1 MTKRPSSA
9 QLHEE
14 LSFLAPYLEDRRE
27 SYRQSTQFNV
37 DYDSSRWRIEL
48 PNGDPIGIDFDVML
62 PDGHSLASA
71 KHTALCETFKSWICI
86 QTHVD
91 VTGGSLPA
99 SLTIGNAVR
108 EVLQLIDFFLLNSEE
123 FKICQYGL
131 EAVTK
136 DDLVRAIHLISSDEH
151 IGSSLYEWPRRL
163 SEFLR
168 EKIAAPSFSAQKTLD
183 SSPALREIPS
193 VTDSWMLDLSIE
205 EVILAR
211 AWLQQNGFIS
221 TPSDSGAPRLRI
233 GLLFEAVYPNLLR
246 RKRTLLRIDEFRL
259 HVDISGDVELARA
272 PIYSDADDG
281 ILKRRVK
288 KYAGKLHQLLLLND
302 AGFNT
307 PPVSAMMDLM
317 EHNPPGPYRA
327 CGRFATIP
335 YPVIL
340 FYLRHALEFS
350 LTYGKDLLKA
360 YTQVVTAARSR
371 GMCISRYANRV
382 GIRQHIPG
390 ALVRLGVDQWRIAP
404 TGRKKKTIAEFTADL
419 RNNTSLYELLR
430 IYFASIQIIIGI
442 LAARR
447 QAELEALYPNNCIG
461 ADGASLRFWLG
472 KSGMGDSR
480 EIVERPLPSVAIRL
494 INQVHE
500 FQKNLI
506 KAGVVS
512 KYFPL
517 LKVPGITGST
527 SSKSFTQAAH
537 RGLDL
542 FADYF
547 QAPTDSKGRR
557 YYLRQHCFRRAFAML
572 FFWSSGLGNL
582 DVLRWFLGHTD
593 VEHVYHYITETT
605 PGAVLRNVKSQFIV
619 ESTIENPSA
628 YPDFLDLVEERY
640 ATRNVSVLAKDELIT
655 YLDYLQ
661 EDSTVSIEPDFA
673 AAVDGTR
680 YEVVFV
686 VLRS

>member
-1 MTKRPSSA
+1 MNKRPSPS

-14 LSFLAPYLEDRRE
+14 LSFLAPYLEDRRD

-37 DYDSSRWRIEL
+37 AYESSRWRIEL
-48 PNGDPIGIDFDVML
+48 PNGDPIVIDFDVML
-62 PDGHSLASA
+62 SDGHSLASA
-71 KHTALCETFKSWICI
+71 KHAALCDTFKSWICI

-91 VTGGSLPA
+91 VTGGVPPA
-99 SLTIGNAVR
+99 SLTIANAVR
-108 EVLQLIDFFLLNSEE
+108 EVLQLIDFFLLNAED
-123 FKICQYGL
+123 FKICRFGL

-136 DDLVRAIHLISSDEH
+136 EDLVRAIHLISADEH
-151 IGSSLYEWPRRL
+151 IGSSLYDWPRRL

-168 EKIAAPSFSAQKTLD
+168 EKISTPGFSAKRSLD
-183 SSPALREIPS
+183 ASPALGE
-193 VTDSWMLDLSIE
+193 VHFDTESWVLDLSIK
-205 EVILAR
+205 EVVLAR

-221 TPSDSGAPRLRI
+221 TPSESGVPRVRI
-233 GLLFEAVYPNLLR
+233 GALFEAVYPNLVR

-259 HVDISGDVELARA
+259 HTDISGDVELARA
-272 PIYSDADDG
+272 PIYSAPDDG

-302 AGFNT
+302 AGFST
-307 PPVSAMMDLM
+307 PPASAMTGLM
-317 EHNPPGPYRA
+317 EHHPPGPYRA
-327 CGRFATIP
+327 SGRFATIP

-350 LTYGKDLLKA
+350 LTYGKDLFMA
-360 YTQVVTAARSR
+360 YTRVVVAARSR
-371 GMCISRYANRV
+371 GVCISRYANRV
-382 GIRQHIPG
+382 GIRKHLPD
-390 ALVRLGVDQWRIAP
+390 ALVNLGVEQWRIAP
-404 TGRKKKTIAEFTADL
+404 TGRDRKTITEFTADL
-419 RNNTSLYELLR
+419 RNNASLYELLR
-430 IYFASIQIIIGI
+430 IHFASVQIIIGI

-447 QAELEALYPNNCIG
+447 QAELEALYPDSCIG
-461 ADGASLRFWLG
+461 SDGASLRFSLG
-472 KSGMGDSR
+472 KSGMGDRR
-480 EIVERPLPSVAIRL
+480 EVVERPLPSVAIRL
-494 INQVHE
+494 IEQIRN
-500 FQKNLI
+500 FQDDLI
-506 KAGVVS
+506 EAGVVS

-517 LKVPGITGST
+517 LKVPGITGLT
-527 SSKSFTQAAH
+527 SSKSFTQASH

-547 QAPTDSKGRR
+547 QAPTDSEGRR
-557 YYLRQHCFRRAFAML
+557 YYVRQHCFRRAFAML

-582 DVLRWFLGHTD
+582 DALRWFLGHTD

-605 PGAVLRNVKSQFIV
+605 PGAVLRSVKSQFIV

-640 ATRNVSVLAKDELIT
+640 ATRNVSVLAKDELIA

-661 EDSTVSIEPDFA
+661 EDCTVSIEPDFA
-673 AAVDGTR
+673 AAEDGTR
-680 YEVVFV
+680 YEVVFI